1 MKSLK
6 FIFDLV
12 KSEWHNP
19 ITLLFVLVA
28 AAMMILA
35 IDLSKVDVQTVLAI
49 AIVSIGIVI
58 IWKYSNRLPKTNK
71 NKVGF
76 IVAIKIS
83 KNMDDEQLK
92 SDFAD
97 NIKKLLNRSSYRYQF
112 HFLLY
117 PQHFAKKIT
126 THDDAKKYLIE
137 SKGHFILFGHLKQ
150 RLINGKQHHILDL
163 DGGVRHRPLPAE
175 WQKQFAKEFGELLPK
190 RMLFKVE
197 NDIFSFEI
205 TSNLIQLISKY
216 IVGNAAYLSGDFD
229 YSLSLFNDIRKE
241 LENQSSRFPSILK
254 IKKKLPEKI
263 VDVNLAKID
272 QAFENWKLTKDP
284 ENLQA
289 SLPYFEVIEKLNPN
303 NYSYLLRNAI
313 RYFVIDRNISKAK
326 QEIHKCR
333 HEDNPAWRYS
343 NAFLFAF
350 ENDLDFASKQYQE
363 AFRKTENSQLPIEVE
378 EFIIWVLQEHPEKTQ
393 LYYCLGLINYFGK
406 KDFISAIRDFRM
418 FLDLTPSGLF
428 VKQKK
433 EVREYI
439 TEIENQLRVEEH
451 KKD

>member
-137 SKGHFILFGHLKQ
+137 KANYPGI
-150 RLINGKQHHILDL
+150 
-163 DGGVRHRPLPAE
+163 
-175 WQKQFAKEFGELLPK
+175 ELL
-190 RMLFKVE
+190 
-197 NDIFSFEI
+197 
-205 TSNLIQLISKY
+205 
-216 IVGNAAYLSGDFD
+216 
-229 YSLSLFNDIRKE
+229 
-241 LENQSSRFPSILK
+241 LK
-254 IKKKLPEKI
+254 KI
-263 VDVNLAKID
+263 
-272 QAFENWKLTKDP
+272 
-284 ENLQA
+284 
-289 SLPYFEVIEKLNPN
+289 
-303 NYSYLLRNAI
+303 
-313 RYFVIDRNISKAK
+313 
-326 QEIHKCR
+326 
-333 HEDNPAWRYS
+333 
-343 NAFLFAF
+343 
-350 ENDLDFASKQYQE
+350 
-363 AFRKTENSQLPIEVE
+363 
-378 EFIIWVLQEHPEKTQ
+378 
-393 LYYCLGLINYFGK
+393 
-406 KDFISAIRDFRM
+406 
-418 FLDLTPSGLF
+418 
-428 VKQKK
+428 
-433 EVREYI
+433 
-439 TEIENQLRVEEH
+439 
-451 KKD
+451 